1 MFGVRYST
9 SQCTIWALP
18 VSVEKI
24 EKSSIQPKWSFD
36 VSVEVIW
43 NSHTLSHGT
52 ATVGPIKE
60 WCHQRITVLGERRVV
75 KIYEFCLFFPLM
87 IGSSNPDS
95 PENCNRGEVS
105 YLPVSEITLL
115 HLKNGWDACCTC
127 VQNCDAD
134 QLWPGMQTCPVTH
147 SSSAQVL
154 VLWNDPLFRTFNGTR
169 ECKDWRNKYL
179 EH

>member
-9 SQCTIWALP
+9 SQCTIWALSI
-18 VSVEKI
+18 SVEKI

-60 WCHQRITVLGERRVV
+60 WGHQRITVLGERRVV

-115 HLKNGWDACCTC
+115 HLKNGWDACCAGPVCRTAMQISC
-127 VQNCDAD
+127 GLGCKLP
-134 QLWPGMQTCPVTH
+134 QLRILLQHRFWFFEMTH
-147 SSSAQVL
+147 CSGLLMVPENVKTEEISI
-154 VLWNDPLFRTFNGTR
+154 
-169 ECKDWRNKYL
+169 
-179 EH
+179 